1 MLKTILPRT
10 YFLRTFEPKAA
21 SSFYR
26 PQNPTRTTRG
36 VSLGFQQNIRMASN
50 SSETQKDVKFEDIV
64 QGKIQSPAAYD
75 FRSDTVTTPTPSML
89 QSILNISVHGDDV
102 FSEDTTT
109 NNLESFIVSLTGKP
123 AACFVMS
130 GTMGNQVSIRSHL
143 TQPPHS
149 IVMDSRCHIFN
160 YEASGAAILS
170 QAQMIPVKP
179 ANGEHLTLEEVQ
191 DNIIDS
197 DDIHYAPTRLICL
210 ENTINGIIMP
220 LEEIKKISAFAKEKG
235 IKLHLDGARLWNV
248 VAAGGGDLKEI
259 ISYFDSVSLCF
270 SKGLGAPMGSIVIG
284 EKDFIGRVRHFRKM
298 VGGATRQI
306 GIATAPARTAV
317 EEVFLGGRLT
327 RTHELAKRLESS
339 WAKLGG
345 KLKFPCHTNMV
356 WLDPASAGVDESDI
370 PTEAKKAGLKWDY
383 ERIVVH
389 HQICDDAIEKLE
401 GVLEKLVENG
411 KARGGVQSLEM
422 PRMARYSRRVD
433 QDLA

>member
-1 MLKTILPRT
+1 MLKTVLSRT
-10 YFLRTFEPKAA
+10 RPLRTFEPKAA
-21 SSFYR
+21 SSFFKL
-26 PQNPTRTTRG
+26 QNPTRTTRG
-36 VSLGFQQNIRMASN
+36 VYLGFQQNIRMASN
-50 SSETQKDVKFEDIV
+50 LSETTKDVKFEDIA

-109 NNLESFIVSLTGKP
+109 NNFESFIVSLTGKP

-143 TQPPHS
+143 AQPPHS

-160 YEASGAAILS
+160 YEAGGAAILS

-179 ANGEHLTLEEVQ
+179 ANGEHLTLEEVKESV
-191 DNIIDS
+191 IDS

-210 ENTINGIIMP
+210 ENTINGVIMP

-248 VAAGGGDLKEI
+248 VAAGGGDLKEV

-284 EKDFIGRVRHFRKM
+284 ENDFIGRVRHFRKIL
-298 VGGATRQI
+298 GGATRQI

-339 WAKLGG
+339 WARLGG
-345 KLKFPCHTNMV
+345 KLRFPCHTNMV
-356 WLDPASAGVDESDI
+356 WLDPASTGIDESDI
-370 PTEAKKAGLKWDY
+370 PIEARKAGLKWDY

-401 GVLEKLVENG
+401 GVFERLVENA
-411 KARGGVQSLEM
+411 KARGGVQSPDM
-422 PRMARYSRRVD
+422 PKMARYSRRVD

>member
-1 MLKTILPRT
+1 
-10 YFLRTFEPKAA
+10 
-21 SSFYR
+21 
-26 PQNPTRTTRG
+26 
-36 VSLGFQQNIRMASN
+36 MAST
-50 SSETQKDVKFEDIV
+50 SSGQANDVKFEDIAE
-64 QGKIQSPAAYD
+64 G
-75 FRSDTVTTPTPSML
+75 DTVTTPTASML

-160 YEASGAAILS
+160 YEASGAAVLS
-170 QAQMIPVKP
+170 QAQMITVKP
-179 ANGEHLTLEEVQ
+179 ANDKYLTLEEIKASIV
-191 DNIIDS
+191 DS

-210 ENTINGIIMP
+210 ENTINGVIIP
-220 LEEIKKISAFAKEKG
+220 KEEIKRISEFAKEKD

-259 ISYFDSVSLCF
+259 VSYFDSVSLCF
-270 SKGLGAPMGSIVIG
+270 SKGLGAPMGSIVVG
-284 EKDFIGRVRHFRKM
+284 EKDFIRRVRHFRKM

-317 EEVFLGGRLT
+317 EEVFLGGKLA

-339 WAKLGG
+339 WIDLGG
-345 KLKFPCHTNMV
+345 TLKFPCHTNMV
-356 WLDPASAGVDESDI
+356 WLDLESVGINEGDI
-370 PTEAKKAGLKWDY
+370 PIEAKKAGLKWDY

-389 HQICDDAIEKLE
+389 HQICDDAIKKLE
-401 GVLEKLVENG
+401 GVLERLVEN
-411 KARGGVQSLEM
+411 ARSRGGVQSFDV
-422 PRMARYSRRVD
+422 PKMARYSRRVD

>member
-1 MLKTILPRT
+1 
-10 YFLRTFEPKAA
+10 
-21 SSFYR
+21 
-26 PQNPTRTTRG
+26 
-36 VSLGFQQNIRMASN
+36 MASN
-50 SSETQKDVKFEDIV
+50 SSEPPKDVKFEDIA

-89 QSILNISVHGDDV
+89 QSILNIAVHGDDV

-149 IVMDSRCHIFN
+149 IVMDSRCHVFN
-160 YEASGAAILS
+160 YEASGAAVLS
-170 QAQMIPVKP
+170 QAQMITVKP
-179 ANGEHLTLEEVQ
+179 ANGRYLTLEEVK
-191 DNIIDS
+191 DNIVDS

-210 ENTINGIIMP
+210 ENTINGVVMP
-220 LEEIKKISAFAKEKG
+220 VEEIKKISEFAREKG

-270 SKGLGAPMGSIVIG
+270 SKGLGAPMGSIVVG
-284 EKDFIGRVRHFRKM
+284 EKDFILKVRHFRKM

-317 EEVFLGGRLT
+317 EEVFLGGRLA

-339 WAKLGG
+339 WEKLGG
-345 KLKFPCHTNMV
+345 KLKFPCDTNMV
-356 WLDPASAGVDESDI
+356 WLDLKSVGVDEGDI
-370 PTEAKKAGLKWDY
+370 PVEARNAGLKWDY

-389 HQICDDAIEKLE
+389 HQICDNAIEKLE
-401 GVLEKLVENG
+401 GVFEKLVESA
-411 KARGGVQSLEM
+411 KARGGVQSQDM
-422 PRMARYSRRVD
+422 PKVARYSRRVD

>member
-1 MLKTILPRT
+1 MLKTVLSRPHR
-10 YFLRTFEPKAA
+10 LRTFEPKVA
-21 SSFYR
+21 SSFCR
-26 PQNPTRTTRG
+26 LQNPTLATRRIS
-36 VSLGFQQNIRMASN
+36 VGFQQNIRMASN
-50 SSETQKDVKFEDIV
+50 SSETSKDVKFEDIA

-130 GTMGNQVSIRSHL
+130 GTMGNQASIRSHL

-149 IVMDSRCHIFN
+149 IVMDSRCHVFN
-160 YEASGAAILS
+160 YEAGGAAILS
-170 QAQMIPVKP
+170 QAQMIPVNP
-179 ANGEHLTLEEVQ
+179 ANGKHLTLEEVKASV
-191 DNIIDS
+191 IDS

-210 ENTINGIIMP
+210 ENTINGVIMP
-220 LEEIKKISAFAKEKG
+220 VEDIKKISEFAKEKG

-298 VGGATRQI
+298 LGGATRQI

-317 EEVFLGGRLT
+317 EEVFLGGGLKRS
-327 RTHELAKRLESS
+327 HDLAKRLESS
-339 WAKLGG
+339 WERLGG
-345 KLKFPCHTNMV
+345 KLKYPCDTNMV
-356 WLDPASAGVDESDI
+356 WLDLASVGINESDI
-370 PTEAKKAGLKWDY
+370 PIEAGKAGLKWGY

-401 GVLEKLVENG
+401 GVLEKLVENA
-411 KARGGVQSLEM
+411 KARGEVQSPEM
-422 PRMARYSRRVD
+422 PKMARYSRRVD